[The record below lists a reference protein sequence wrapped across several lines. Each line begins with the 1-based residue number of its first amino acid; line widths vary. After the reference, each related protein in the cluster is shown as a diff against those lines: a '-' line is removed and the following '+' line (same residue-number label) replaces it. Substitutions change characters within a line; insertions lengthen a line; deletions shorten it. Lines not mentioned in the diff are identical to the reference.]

1 MAATLANPEALG
13 GRAAMRS
20 PDRPPQK
27 LAEHIAEQLRGQII
41 RRELADGDFLPVEAD
56 LCEFFQTSRPTMRE
70 AFRILE
76 AAGLLR
82 IRRGGRYGPQVC
94 APDPAITARQL
105 GLLLQYRDVEISS
118 VYDAFLDV
126 VPRAARR
133 LAGRH
138 SEADIARLREQRAR
152 CEEAAHDG
160 AALLDAS
167 TEFSLLIVELAGN
180 PVWAVLSQLLAE
192 VLRAHRLAMSAYF
205 EAKPGVRA
213 RRAAG
218 VLDSTATVIAMI
230 EASDPEVE
238 GFLFDSLDAI
248 QRKALRV
255 PVGNPVQLV

>member
-1 MAATLANPEALG
+1 
-13 GRAAMRS
+13 MRS
-20 PDRPPQK
+20 PVRPPQK
-27 LAEHIAEQLRGQII
+27 LAEHIAEQLRGQIV

-76 AAGLLR
+76 AEGLLK

-94 APDPAITARQL
+94 APDPAVTARKL

-133 LAGRH
+133 LAEKH
-138 SEADIARLREQRAR
+138 TAADIARLREQRAR
-152 CEEAAHDG
+152 CAEAVDDG

-180 PVWAVLSQLLAE
+180 PVWAVLSRLLAE
-192 VLRAHRLAMSAYF
+192 VLEAHRLAMSDYF
-205 EAKPGVRA
+205 EAKPGIRA
-213 RRAAG
+213 KRATQ

-230 EASDPEVE
+230 EAGDPAVE
-238 GFLFDSLDAI
+238 GFLLESLDAI
-248 QRKALRV
+248 QRKAIRV
-255 PVGNPVQLV
+255 PVSSPVQLV

>member
-1 MAATLANPEALG
+1 
-13 GRAAMRS
+13 MRS

-27 LAEHIAEQLRGQII
+27 LAEHIAEQLRGQIV
-41 RRELADGDFLPVEAD
+41 RRELVDGDFLPVEAE
-56 LCEFFQTSRPTMRE
+56 LCEFFQTSRPTIRE

-76 AAGLLR
+76 AEGLLR

-94 APDPAITARQL
+94 APDPAITARSL
-105 GLLLQYRDVEISS
+105 GLLLQYGDVEIAS
-118 VYDAFLDV
+118 VYEAFLDV

-133 LAGRH
+133 LAEH
-138 SEADIARLREQRAR
+138 HTKADLVRLREQRTR
-152 CEEAAHDG
+152 CEAAADDG
-160 AALLDAS
+160 AELLDAS

-180 PVWAVLSQLLAE
+180 PVWAVLSRLLAE

-213 RRAAG
+213 KRAAD
-218 VLDSTATVIAMI
+218 VLDSTAAVIALI
-230 EASDPEVE
+230 EAGDPAVE
-238 GFLFDSLDAI
+238 QLLLESLDAI